1 MGNDTK
7 PRQAANRLINN
18 TELQLTLLVDL
29 IDYWH
34 NVIKLLL
41 LLLLL
46 LRPFCSSSLVPF
58 SLCHLNG
65 KQHTDWT

>member
-46 LRPFCSSSLVPF
+46 LPFCSSFYSLF
-58 SLCHLNG
+58 LCHLNG